1 MRRLSRQM
9 LLAGALLAL
18 LAAPAA
24 AADEAGYR
32 LRVVTP
38 APRSDQGQG
47 KAKTKGK
54 ATADPNRIRAED
66 GIPFLRAV
74 VSGRV
79 GLTAKDFVLKQ
90 TDATPPVVIPAGG
103 AVTYRES
110 DEPMALVILVQGN
123 FRWMGNETFKAQEDP
138 EDQGSIYEGAFR
150 GLGPAIDILAKAGP
164 AGSKA
169 GLIVYA
175 ERQALVRQAMGDASG
190 LSAAAL
196 GSQQDYGENVSQP
209 LIHGL
214 TEAYKTLARMPGYRK
229 VLVVIGD
236 GLDDQA
242 EFAGELKKVTTDLRE
257 AGVEVYSIYFNPHDD
272 GPRGQQNMAKIGLTQ
287 HLTASSRD
295 DFKTLAGTVVDT
307 INALFYVD
315 FPGDQIDFDGTQH
328 EFVLAVAGEE
338 RQPQM
343 ILLPTV
349 IKRSAEGRSL
359 WWVWLLV
366 ILLLLVLIVVV
377 ILIMRRSPAAQA
389 MPAEPPPLAPARTA
403 IIGQAGD
410 AVPIVGWVVPLVGPN
425 QFQTFKLQQ
434 GATVLGTGGESHI
447 VIGDSYMSAEHAEIV
462 CSASGFTINDRGS
475 TNGVWVNGQQVGSH
489 DLVDN
494 DVFKLGNTD
503 FKFKSIN

>member
-1 MRRLSRQM
+1 
-9 LLAGALLAL
+9 
-18 LAAPAA
+18 
-24 AADEAGYR
+24 
-32 LRVVTP
+32 
-38 APRSDQGQG
+38 
-47 KAKTKGK
+47 
-54 ATADPNRIRAED
+54 
-66 GIPFLRAV
+66 
-74 VSGRV
+74 
-79 GLTAKDFVLKQ
+79 
-90 TDATPPVVIPAGG
+90 
-103 AVTYRES
+103 VTYRES

-123 FRWMGNETFKAQEDP
+123 FRWMGNETYKAQDDP
-138 EDQGSIYEGAFR
+138 EDQGAVYEGAFR

-169 GLIVYA
+169 ALIVYA
-175 ERQALVRQAMGDASG
+175 ERQALAKQAMGDAAG

-196 GSQQDYGENVSQP
+196 GGQQDYGENVSQP
-209 LIHGL
+209 LIIGL
-214 TEAYKTLARMPGYRK
+214 NEAWKTLAKMSGYRK

-236 GLDDQA
+236 GQDDKA
-242 EFAGELKKVTTDLRE
+242 ESAADIKKVTTDLKE
-257 AGVEVYSIYFNPHDD
+257 AGIEVYSIYFNPHDD
-272 GPRGQQNMAKIGLTQ
+272 GPQGQQNMAKIGLTQ
-287 HLTASSRD
+287 HLAASSRD
-295 DFKTLAGTVVDT
+295 DFRTLAGTVVET

-315 FPGDQIDFDGTQH
+315 FPGDQINFDGVPH
-328 EFVLAVAGEE
+328 EFVLVVAGEE

-343 ILLPTV
+343 IMLPTV
-349 IKRSAEGRSL
+349 IRPAAGRSL

-366 ILLLLVLIVVV
+366 IFLLLVLIVVV

-389 MPAEPPPLAPARTA
+389 VPAEPPPLAPAKTA

-434 GATVLGTGGESHI
+434 GATVVGTGGESHI

-475 TNGVWVNGQQVGSH
+475 TNGVWVNGVQVGSH